1 MSLDQFKTPYKPR
14 RPPPRPN
21 RSGEAPQPW
30 TTARCSRLLRPLL
43 SRISSIRKE
52 TAASLLNVK
61 DDEPEQE
68 VRVGDEQWNDHE
80 GWLGPRKKVR
90 LTYSSKR
97 PSRRQDE
104 QCPLGKDTKGSDMAG
119 CLHRDKRRALNPGE
133 IVPATPLLRRARGHL
148 VPSSPVIPKNLR
160 EEPGQPAVGCR
171 LDPRMKRGVIKNKDH
186 EQRLARIRSQSTSA
200 RYNDLEAIYRS
211 LEALLTATQHNTN
224 QRRGPRSLLDMCLRK
239 VPQYIEALETQE
251 RMDAEQNGTISTLYN
266 PDTSAEVYNYLE
278 EFSTNPA
285 LGWKPLRVVVR
296 ADGLH
301 AIKQAMLDGLFGD
314 EFSELVIDLCVQAGA
329 LSEAEELVTALI
341 DRQYPPPTTPD
352 SSFSDLPSLRPLLVL
367 STFATKHDRIP
378 YLLRQCSL
386 LLSYECLP
394 QDWLSTR
401 EFERIWSLAARRLS
415 KVDVADDAV
424 AFMNHSISLLC
435 RRRRGGPDTNRQEKD
450 ITLANKQT
458 LISALTMLTA
468 MNSLGEIE
476 LQSTGVSEA
485 EITKISLIGD
495 RLKCILR
502 SCMAD
507 LEPLNFPKPMRY
519 GLGNDLL
526 YLALFLSSS
535 TARGDD
541 SISSR
546 LRRSVEQAWR
556 ANIAPGAARGSRT
569 KHHLDDIA
577 SFLSSVARSCG
588 RGMDVPSH
596 KCLETLFSQ
605 LDSLALGREILSSM
619 KAVSAFAL
627 AQQTNDV
634 KDFIYAEKLASSQ
647 HTAATRVDSCGG
659 GGGGGGS
666 GGGGD
671 NDPRPRKNL
680 FSGYRWEE
688 TIGEWVTVS
697 PEQRRSRTKIKQF
710 RSSSRI
716 EAGHGEQG
724 ASQAGGS
731 IFSDADS
738 VPGLEIESGRDGRST
753 QNLPLAHGTERV
765 NGKKRAYSCSG
776 MDNPRAA
783 LGATVAYRNKQLTK
797 SAVSSLDDDDELNSD
812 KENQNHTTAKK
823 PRRSMD
829 KRTAPSLKPRSSLAN
844 PASISMLG
852 DDCSDDE
859 LCM

>member
-1 MSLDQFKTPYKPR
+1 
-14 RPPPRPN
+14 
-21 RSGEAPQPW
+21 
-30 TTARCSRLLRPLL
+30 
-43 SRISSIRKE
+43 
-52 TAASLLNVK
+52 
-61 DDEPEQE
+61 
-68 VRVGDEQWNDHE
+68 
-80 GWLGPRKKVR
+80 
-90 LTYSSKR
+90 
-97 PSRRQDE
+97 
-104 QCPLGKDTKGSDMAG
+104 
-119 CLHRDKRRALNPGE
+119 
-133 IVPATPLLRRARGHL
+133 
-148 VPSSPVIPKNLR
+148 
-160 EEPGQPAVGCR
+160 
-171 LDPRMKRGVIKNKDH
+171 
-186 EQRLARIRSQSTSA
+186 
-200 RYNDLEAIYRS
+200 
-211 LEALLTATQHNTN
+211 
-224 QRRGPRSLLDMCLRK
+224 MCLRK

-285 LGWKPLRVVVR
+285 LGWKPLRVVAR
-296 ADGLH
+296 ADGIY

-314 EFSELVIDLCVQAGA
+314 EFSELLIDLCVQAGA
-329 LSEAEELVTALI
+329 LAEAEELITALI

-352 SSFSDLPSLRPLLVL
+352 SSFSDLPSLRPLSVL
-367 STFATKHDRIP
+367 STFATKYDRTQ
-378 YLLRQCSL
+378 YLLRQHSL

-401 EFERIWSLAARRLS
+401 EFERVWSLAARHLS
-415 KVDVADDAV
+415 KVDAADDAV
-424 AFMNHSISLLC
+424 AFMSHSISLLC
-435 RRRRGGPDTNRQEKD
+435 RRRRGGPDTSRQEKD

-468 MNSLGEIE
+468 MSSLGEIE
-476 LQSTGVSEA
+476 LRSARVSEA
-485 EITKISLIGD
+485 GITKISFIGD

-507 LEPLNFPKPMRY
+507 IELLDLPKPM
-519 GLGNDLL
+519 GNDLGNDLL

-556 ANIAPGAARGSRT
+556 ANVAPGAARGSRT
-569 KHHLDDIA
+569 KHRLDDIA

-596 KCLETLFSQ
+596 KCLEMLFSQ
-605 LDSLALGREILSSM
+605 LDGLALDREILSSM

-647 HTAATRVDSCGG
+647 HAAATRINGCSDG
-659 GGGGGGS
+659 

-671 NDPRPRKNL
+671 NDLRPRKNL

-697 PEQRRSRTKIKQF
+697 PEKRRPKTRIRQF

-716 EAGHGEQG
+716 ETGHDEES

-731 IFSDADS
+731 IFGDADS
-738 VPGLEIESGRDGRST
+738 VPGLEIESGQGRNT
-753 QNLPLAHGTERV
+753 KNLPLALGTERV
-765 NGKKRAYSCSG
+765 NSKKRAYSCSG
-776 MDNPRAA
+776 MEKPRAA
-783 LGATVAYRNKQLTK
+783 LGTTVAYRNKQLMK
-797 SAVSSLDDDDELNSD
+797 SAASPLDDDDELNSD
-812 KENQNHTTAKK
+812 KENQNHAIAKK
-823 PRRSMD
+823 PRRSID
-829 KRTAPSLKPRSSLAN
+829 KRTVLSLKPRSSLAS

>member
-14 RPPPRPN
+14 RPPPGPS

-43 SRISSIRKE
+43 SRISSIRRD
-52 TAASLLNVK
+52 TAASLLNAK
-61 DDEPEQE
+61 EDELGQE
-68 VRVGDEQWNDHE
+68 TRVGGEQRNDHE
-80 GWLGPRKKVR
+80 WLGPRKRVR

-104 QCPLGKDTKGSDMAG
+104 QCPLSKDAKGSDMAA
-119 CLHRDKRRALNPGE
+119 CLYREKRRALNPGE
-133 IVPATPLLRRARGHL
+133 IVPATPLLRRARGHI
-148 VPSSPVIPKNLR
+148 VPSSPMVPKGTE
-160 EEPGQPAVGCR
+160 EEPRQPIVGCK
-171 LDPRMKRGVIKNKDH
+171 LDSRIKRGVIKNKDH
-186 EQRLARIRSQSTSA
+186 EQRLARMRTQSTSV

-211 LEALLTATQHNTN
+211 LEALLTATQRNTS
-224 QRRGPRSLLDMCLRK
+224 QARGPRSFLDMCLRK

-285 LGWKPLRVVVR
+285 LGWKPLRVVAR

-314 EFSELVIDLCVQAGA
+314 DFSELLIDLCVQAGA
-329 LSEAEELVTALI
+329 LSEAEELITALI

-352 SSFSDLPSLRPLLVL
+352 SSFSDLPSLRPLSVL
-367 STFATKHDRIP
+367 STFATKHDRIQ
-378 YLLRQCSL
+378 YLLRQHSL

-401 EFERIWSLAARRLS
+401 EFERVWSLAARRLS
-415 KVDVADDAV
+415 KADAADDAV
-424 AFMNHSISLLC
+424 AFMSHSISLLC

-468 MNSLGEIE
+468 MSSLGEIE
-476 LQSTGVSEA
+476 LQSARVSEA

-507 LEPLNFPKPMRY
+507 SELLDLPKPMRY
-519 GLGNDLL
+519 DLGNDLL

-569 KHHLDDIA
+569 KHRLDDVA

-596 KCLETLFSQ
+596 KCLEMLFSQ
-605 LDSLALGREILSSM
+605 LDSLALDREILSSM

-647 HTAATRVDSCGG
+647 YAAATRIDGCGD
-659 GGGGGGS
+659 

-671 NDPRPRKNL
+671 NDLRPRKNL

-688 TIGEWVTVS
+688 TIGEWVTAS
-697 PEQRRSRTKIKQF
+697 PEQRRPRARIRQF

-716 EAGHGEQG
+716 ETDHGEES

-731 IFSDADS
+731 IFGDADS
-738 VPGLEIESGRDGRST
+738 VPGLEIESRQGRNT
-753 QNLPLAHGTERV
+753 KNLPLALGTECV
-765 NGKKRAYSCSG
+765 NSKKRAYSCSG
-776 MDNPRAA
+776 MEKPRVA
-783 LGATVAYRNKQLTK
+783 LGTTVAYRSKQLMK
-797 SAVSSLDDDDELNSD
+797 SAASSLDDDELNSD
-812 KENQNHTTAKK
+812 KENQNHVIAKK
-823 PRRSMD
+823 PRRSID
-829 KRTAPSLKPRSSLAN
+829 KRTVLSLKPRSSLAS